1 MPDIACFITPHGL
14 GHATRTIA
22 VLEALQTRRPD
33 IRPRLFSTAPET
45 LFAKTLTNFR
55 LFHQKI
61 DLGLVQTSAL
71 AVDFP
76 ATIGELDRKL
86 PFPAAL
92 IARLAALCQG
102 CALVL
107 CDIAPLGILVARQAG
122 IPSILLENFTW
133 DWIYRSYLSRYPGFL
148 RHINYLEEIYA
159 SADFRIQTEPL
170 CLSAR
175 RDVLCAPIFRR
186 TRADRQAL
194 WGQLSDGRDKL
205 VCITMGGIT
214 EAPPPLHLLAE
225 RPEIRFVVTGQNNP
239 GKPVD
244 NVLFL
249 DRQSGIYHP
258 DLVAAADLVVGK
270 AGYSTLAECI
280 QAGVPMLAVARQDFP
295 ESAPLIA
302 YLENRGAGISIS
314 PEAYCRGSWLKL
326 VPELDRLLPS
336 NPAEENGAD
345 RAALFLINL
354 VKEIS
359 GSNRRAPSLLKK
371 TGGDP

>member
-1 MPDIACFITPHGL
+1 MPEIACFITPHGL

-22 VLEALQTRRPD
+22 VLEALQARRPD
-33 IRPRLFSTAPET
+33 IRSRLFSTAPET
-45 LFAKTLTNFR
+45 LFAETLTNFQ
-55 LFHQKI
+55 LFSQKV

-71 AVDFP
+71 ALDIP
-76 ATIGELDRKL
+76 ATIGELDGQL
-86 PFPAAL
+86 PFPPAL
-92 IARLAALCQG
+92 IARLTSLCRG
-102 CALVL
+102 CTLVL

-122 IPSILLENFTW
+122 VPSILLENFTW
-133 DWIYRSYLSRYPGFL
+133 DWIYRSYLSRHPGFL

-159 SADFRIQTEPL
+159 SAALRIQTEPL

-175 RDVLCAPIFRR
+175 HDLLCEPIFRR
-186 TRADRQAL
+186 TRADRHVL
-194 WGQLSDGRDKL
+194 RGQLRAGRDKL

-214 EAPPPLHLLAE
+214 ETPPPLQLFAE
-225 RPEIRFVVTGQNNP
+225 RPDIRFVVTGQNSP
-239 GKPVD
+239 GRPVD

-258 DLVAAADLVVGK
+258 DLVAAADVVVGK

-314 PEAYCRGSWLKL
+314 PETYSRGSWL
-326 VPELDRLLPS
+326 PELDRLIPAK
-336 NPAEENGAD
+336 PAEENGAD
-345 RAALFLINL
+345 RAALFLLNL
-354 VKEIS
+354 VEEIS
-359 GSNRRAPSLLKK
+359 GSNRPAPSR
-371 TGGDP
+371 